1 MDDTNMSKLAYS
13 KGFSLISLMVAMLIG
28 IFIIAAAGKVY
39 VKSKSSFNARSA
51 LSSMT
56 ENGHFALQDLRR
68 TLIMA
73 GMGITASEASSLT
86 MRSIPPLVSGGT
98 EVGTGQDSDI
108 VAVRYRRGNSCGGY
122 INNPPSPSAPATLRF
137 LVGGVDGKQLMCQK
151 DGATPQ
157 PLVSG
162 IKVMKVLYGVDD
174 TADGYANRYL
184 NATQVEAA
192 VPPKWINIVS
202 IRIGL
207 VVDSAEYKLPVEMRE
222 TAAYDLSLLGMTYT
236 VPANDEKAYKVF
248 TTTVQLRNL
257 NAIMQQQ

>member
-39 VKSKSSFNARSA
+39 VKSKSSFNARTA
-51 LSSMT
+51 LSTMT

-73 GMGITASEASSLT
+73 GMGITASEAYSPSS
-86 MRSIPPLVSGGT
+86 RSIPPLGGSGT
-98 EVGTGQDSDI
+98 EVGVGQNSDV

-122 INNPPSPSAPATLRF
+122 IDNPAPLAPATIRF
-137 LVGGVDGKQLMCQK
+137 LVEDEQLKCEVDG
-151 DGATPQ
+151 GTRQ

-184 NATQVEAA
+184 NATQVN
-192 VPPKWINIVS
+192 VLGKWVNIVS

-207 VVDSAEYKLPVEMRE
+207 VVDSAESKQPFEMRE

-248 TTTVQLRNL
+248 TATVQLRNL

>member
-1 MDDTNMSKLAYS
+1 MTMDDTNMSKLAYS

-28 IFIIAAAGKVY
+28 LFIMAAAGKVY
-39 VKSKSSFNARSA
+39 VKSKSSFNARTA

-73 GMGITASEASSLT
+73 GMGITANEASSPSL
-86 MRSIPPLVSGGT
+86 RSIPPLVSGGT
-98 EVGTGQDSDI
+98 EVGSGQNSDV

-122 INNPPSPSAPATLRF
+122 IDNPSPLAPATLRF
-137 LVGGVDGKQLMCQK
+137 LVVNEQLMCQK

-184 NATQVEAA
+184 NATQVEAS

-207 VVDSAEYKLPVEMRE
+207 VVDSAEYKQPVEMRE
-222 TAAYDLSLLGMTYT
+222 TTAYDLSLLGMTYT

>member
-1 MDDTNMSKLAYS
+1 MTMDNTNMSKLAYS

-51 LSSMT
+51 LSTMT

-73 GMGITASEASSLT
+73 GMGIKASEAYSSSS
-86 MRSIPPLVSGGT
+86 RSIPPIGSGT
-98 EVGTGQDSDI
+98 TVGTGQNSDG

-122 INNPPSPSAPATLRF
+122 IDSPHPLAPATLRF
-137 LVGGVDGKQLMCQK
+137 FVGGVDGQQLMCQK
-151 DGATPQ
+151 DAEMPQ

-184 NATQVEAA
+184 NATQVN
-192 VPPKWINIVS
+192 VLGKWINIVS

-207 VVDSAEYKLPVEMRE
+207 VVDSAEYKLPVEMRG
-222 TAAYDLSLLGMTYT
+222 TAAYDLTLLGMTYT
-236 VPANDEKAYKVF
+236 VPANDEKTYKVF

>member
-28 IFIIAAAGKVY
+28 IFIMAAAGKVY
-39 VKSKSSFNARSA
+39 LKTKSSFNARTA
-51 LSSMT
+51 LSTMT

-86 MRSIPPLVSGGT
+86 FRSIPSLVSGGT
-98 EVGTGQDSDI
+98 EVGSGQNSDV

-122 INNPPSPSAPATLRF
+122 IDNPSPLAPATLRF
-137 LVGGVDGKQLMCQK
+137 LIVNEQLMCQK

-184 NATQVEAA
+184 NATQVNALG
-192 VPPKWINIVS
+192 KWINIVS